1 MSQLFAD
8 LANPSG
14 RGVSAQTLRI
24 GGREIPVPA
33 AGRST
38 PYPTPTPTPTLTLA
52 PTPHLPVPAA
62 GRSTAVARFSFDEL
76 CGRPLGAA
84 DYLGIAAA
92 FHTVFITDIP
102 RFTLNDINQVRRFIT
117 LVDALYDKSVKLVAS
132 AAAPPEDLFI
142 IDADSDARIHVGDRT
157 GAAAHDPSGG
167 SKDEIFA
174 FGRTISR
181 LKEMQSHGYLVRAY
195 LDQAQRTGEVSAAES
210 LELYESSDGM
220 SEQEAIQLFKA
231 YDVDASGQLEL
242 PEVARLRVR
251 VSDASGQ
258 LELPEVHA
266 HVLYPLLTYLPH

>member
-1 MSQLFAD
+1 M
-8 LANPSG
+8 
-14 RGVSAQTLRI
+14 
-24 GGREIPVPA
+24 
-33 AGRST
+33 
-38 PYPTPTPTPTLTLA
+38 
-52 PTPHLPVPAA
+52 
-62 GRSTAVARFSFDEL
+62 
-76 CGRPLGAA
+76 
-84 DYLGIAAA
+84 
-92 FHTVFITDIP
+92 
-102 RFTLNDINQVRRFIT
+102 RRFIT

-181 LKEMQSHGYLVRAY
+181 LKEMQSHEYLVRAY

-242 PEVARLRVR
+242 PEV
-251 VSDASGQ
+251 
-258 LELPEVHA
+258 HA
-266 HVLYPLLTYLPH
+266 HVLYSTYLPIYPTDSTRSTDPTDPAYSTYCTPCAHSTCCIPV

>member
-1 MSQLFAD
+1 
-8 LANPSG
+8 
-14 RGVSAQTLRI
+14 
-24 GGREIPVPA
+24 
-33 AGRST
+33 
-38 PYPTPTPTPTLTLA
+38 
-52 PTPHLPVPAA
+52 VPAA
-62 GRSTAVARFSFDEL
+62 GRSTAVARFSFEEL

-92 FHTVFITDIP
+92 FHTVFVTDIP

-181 LKEMQSHGYLVRAY
+181 LKEMQSHEYLVRAY

-242 PEVARLRVR
+242 PEVELLLGDLCERRTGHRHVAAELLAEALRDMDCEDTGGVSRGAFLAYIAGSKRASLKVLNYGAVADPATAAAAEPQGSVR
-251 VSDASGQ
+251 RNQISRAAAP
-258 LELPEVHA
+258 PE
-266 HVLYPLLTYLPH
+266 

>member
-33 AGRST
+33 AGR
-38 PYPTPTPTPTLTLA
+38 A
-52 PTPHLPVPAA
+52 
-62 GRSTAVARFSFDEL
+62 TAVARFSFEEL

-84 DYLGIAAA
+84 DYLGIAGA
-92 FHTVFITDIP
+92 FHTVFVTDIP
-102 RFTLNDINQVRRFIT
+102 CFTLNDINQVRRFIT

-181 LKEMQSHGYLVRAY
+181 LKEMQSHEYLVRAY

-242 PEVARLRVR
+242 PEV
-251 VSDASGQ
+251 
-258 LELPEVHA
+258 HA
-266 HVLYPLLTYLPH
+266 HVLYSTYLPIYPTDSTRSTDPTDPAYSTYCTPCAHSTCCIPV

>member
-1 MSQLFAD
+1 M
-8 LANPSG
+8 
-14 RGVSAQTLRI
+14 
-24 GGREIPVPA
+24 
-33 AGRST
+33 
-38 PYPTPTPTPTLTLA
+38 
-52 PTPHLPVPAA
+52 
-62 GRSTAVARFSFDEL
+62 
-76 CGRPLGAA
+76 
-84 DYLGIAAA
+84 
-92 FHTVFITDIP
+92 
-102 RFTLNDINQVRRFIT
+102 RRFIT

-132 AAAPPEDLFI
+132 AAAPPEDLFVL
-142 IDADSDARIHVGDRT
+142 DADSDARIHVGDRT

-181 LKEMQSHGYLVRAY
+181 LKEMQSHEYLVRAY

-242 PEVARLRVR
+242 PEVVRLRVRLRVR

-266 HVLYPLLTYLPH
+266 HVLYSTY